1 MTSNNTAR
9 PEDESAKRATD
20 LNYDLSILRHMLGVA
35 SNVPKKDIGYRNY
48 FNSCPGHSDL
58 PALERL
64 EANGL
69 VRRGRP
75 DYWHATE
82 AGCKAVGLTDKQIKK
97 AFAP

>member
-1 MTSNNTAR
+1 MTTGTEPVAS
-9 PEDESAKRATD
+9 ESAKRAAD
-20 LNYDLSILRHMLGVA
+20 LNCDLSILRHMLGVA

-48 FNSCPGHSDL
+48 FNSCPGHGDL
-58 PALERL
+58 PSLERL

-82 AGCKAVGLTDKQIKK
+82 AGCKAIGLTDKQIKK

>member
-1 MTSNNTAR
+1 MTTGTEPSLN
-9 PEDESAKRATD
+9 ESANRAAD

-58 PALERL
+58 PSLERL

-69 VRRGRP
+69 VRRGEP
-75 DYWHATE
+75 NYWHATE
-82 AGCKAVGLTDKQIKK
+82 AGCKAIGLTAKQIKK

>member
-1 MTSNNTAR
+1 MTTGTEPVAS
-9 PEDESAKRATD
+9 ESAKRAAD

-48 FNSCPGHSDL
+48 FNSCAGHSDL

-69 VRRGRP
+69 VRRGGP
-75 DYWHATE
+75 NYWHATE
-82 AGCKAVGLTDKQIKK
+82 AGCKAIGLTDKQIKK